1 MDLATANRVIEGCIA
16 EAQNVGRPFSI
27 VVVDEGGHVVS
38 LQRMDG
44 ANFLSHRIAQ
54 GKAYACAGFRR
65 DGPQLQQMTAN
76 PSFLAALVEMTQGQ
90 FVASQGA
97 CRIMDGERLI
107 GAVGVSGAA
116 PEQDQQVAEA
126 GVRALGR

>member
-1 MDLATANRVIEGCIA
+1 MDLATANRVIEGCVA
-16 EAQNVGRPFSI
+16 EAKVVGRPFSI

-44 ANFLSHRIAQ
+44 AHFLTHKIAQ
-54 GKAYACAGFRR
+54 GKAYACSAFRR
-65 DGPQLQQMTAN
+65 EGPQLHQMAN
-76 PSFLAALVEMTQGQ
+76 NPAFIAALVEMTGGQ
-90 FVASQGA
+90 FVASLGA
-97 CRIMDGERLI
+97 SRIMDGEKLV

-126 GVRALGR
+126 GVRALGG